1 MKIEVQRLEWW
12 IYEGEDVIIVRDQH
26 DRISD
31 CIDVDASV
39 LMDFLSNSNPLDG
52 WNSHQENTDYED
64 LSDELQDTTNLLAS
78 RSENGIRIYEP
89 EICEQR
95 PCKRILPTK
104 PLEAWYPSPS
114 SPAEDDILDAE
125 IRSCRQLLLDML
137 VIHLASDHQT
147 GVTMIEQMMWDKV
160 KTATEALDRRQ
171 SYASVNR
178 DQS

>member
-26 DRISD
+26 DRILD
-31 CIDVDASV
+31 CIDVDSSV

-52 WNSHQENTDYED
+52 WNSHQEDTDYES
-64 LSDELQDTTNLLAS
+64 LYDELQDTTNLLAS
-78 RSENGIRIYEP
+78 RSEDGIRIYEP

-104 PLEAWYPSPS
+104 PLEIAPSPS
-114 SPAEDDILDAE
+114 APTEDDILDAE
-125 IRSCRQLLLDML
+125 IRSYRQLLLDML

-160 KTATEALDRRQ
+160 KAATETLE
-171 SYASVNR
+171 
-178 DQS
+178 